1 MTILVRQRQPQVHG
15 CKWEKYMRKTQKNVI
30 VALHVL
36 DLERV
41 QGGGGQRLH
50 YSYYARL
57 LRLKTLN
64 YSAIIT
70 LQKWQRFIL
79 NLCHTTVRIALFFL
93 DLFNSCTAVHT
104 PCKQY
109 HPWG

>member
-50 YSYYARL
+50 YSYYAR
-57 LRLKTLN
+57 RCTAAALKSLN
-64 YSAIIT
+64 YFATIT
-70 LQKWQRFIL
+70 L
-79 NLCHTTVRIALFFL
+79 H
-93 DLFNSCTAVHT
+93 H
-104 PCKQY
+104 
-109 HPWG
+109 